1 MFGDLRRHISAF
13 YFRSETLGGLL
24 QNEKKDEIF
33 VTSTIIPSFI
43 TTLKST
49 TSFTSWSFDGILV
62 VKIINVAQMPN
73 FNHIF

>member
-33 VTSTIIPSFI
+33 GTPSIIPSFI
-43 TTLKST
+43 TTDDLKIYHQLH
-49 TSFTSWSFDGILV
+49 FV
-62 VKIINVAQMPN
+62 VV
-73 FNHIF
+73 